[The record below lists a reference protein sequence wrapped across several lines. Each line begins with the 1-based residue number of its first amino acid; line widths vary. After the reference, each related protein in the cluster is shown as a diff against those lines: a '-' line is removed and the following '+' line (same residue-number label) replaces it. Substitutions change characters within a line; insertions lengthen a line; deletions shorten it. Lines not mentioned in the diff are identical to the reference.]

1 MSPAISARKRRKGP
15 LAESR
20 PHIPSSSEWDT
31 ILAKAEN
38 FNDFAEWLY
47 LAGYPRP
54 GKSIILGWAL
64 NRSARLL
71 NFLS

>member
-20 PHIPSSSEWDT
+20 PHIPTSSEWDTT

-38 FNDFAEWLY
+38 FNDFAE
-47 LAGYPRP
+47 
-54 GKSIILGWAL
+54 
-64 NRSARLL
+64 
-71 NFLS
+71 